1 MTNKTIFDIVYSGD
15 TMKRHFCASAFVID
29 PYTKKILL
37 MKHKK
42 NGRWTQPGGHIEDD
56 ETPEEAALREVYEET
71 GLRVR
76 LLGERFPREEDFI
89 RPLGIQKN
97 RRTMSDG
104 EMHMHVDIIYAAIP
118 NDDDKEKLNKE
129 EADDIRWFSRE
140 ELEDIDCFPD
150 IKITMDYILTHI
162 IK

>member
-1 MTNKTIFDIVYSGD
+1 
-15 TMKRHFCASAFVID
+15 MKVHFCASAFIID

-37 MKHKK
+37 IKHKK
-42 NGRWTQPGGHIEDD
+42 NRRWTQPGGHIEGN

-76 LLGERFPREEDFI
+76 LLGERFPREDDFI

-97 RRTMSDG
+97 RRTTSDG
-104 EMHMHVDIIYAAIP
+104 ETHMHIDIIYAAVP
-118 NDDDKEKLNKE
+118 NDDSKEQLNKE
-129 EADDIRWFSRE
+129 ESDAIRWFSRN
-140 ELEDIDCFPD
+140 ELENIDCFPD
-150 IKITMDYILTHI
+150 IKITMDYILRNI